1 MTHRSTAPAGTGDFP
16 FLDRLESIFGL
27 PITPDE
33 KAATLRKLLP
43 ADDAGNEAAILR
55 ALDAAP
61 PLTPGGEAA
70 AAAAGA
76 AEIFLGNF
84 DAPGLAG
91 RVADAATL
99 LGQFGELLMRR
110 PEAQLPRLIARTSTL
125 LWELNRVRSFLTGL
139 ERATLLVCLL
149 FTPERSP

>member
-1 MTHRSTAPAGTGDFP
+1 MTHRATAPADTGDFP

-43 ADDAGNEAAILR
+43 ADDAGKDAAIMR

-70 AAAAGA
+70 AAAT
-76 AEIFLGNF
+76 AEIAIGDL
-84 DAPGLAG
+84 DVPGLAH
-91 RVADAATL
+91 RVVEASKL
-99 LGQFGELLMRR
+99 IGQFMALFPRR
-110 PEAQLPRLIARTSTL
+110 PEAQRARLFERTLNL
-125 LWELNRVRSFLTGL
+125 LWELECVRLHMTGL
-139 ERATLLVCLL
+139 ERATLLTCLL